1 MLFAGFIEHRGKKIV
16 FLDIHGSRNVEES
29 IHTGDQ
35 AKAIIFTQ
43 APKSVLLLT
52 DVSGTH
58 YSQQGFDYMK
68 QFSVD
73 ITPYVKAS
81 AMLGIDGVK
90 RIVYRFMIKLSGRNI
105 KLFDTVEAAKDWLAE
120 QDYSWHEGND
130 HAV

>member
-1 MLFAGFIEHRGKKIV
+1 MLFAGFIEHGGKKIF

-29 IHTGDQ
+29 IQTGDQ
-35 AKAIIFTQ
+35 AKAIIFAQ

-52 DVSGTH
+52 DVTATH
-58 YSQQGFDYMK
+58 YSQQAFDYMK

-73 ITPYVKAS
+73 VTPYVKAS

-105 KLFDTVEAAKDWLAE
+105 RLFDSVGAAKDWLAG
-120 QDYSWHEGND
+120 QN
-130 HAV
+130 